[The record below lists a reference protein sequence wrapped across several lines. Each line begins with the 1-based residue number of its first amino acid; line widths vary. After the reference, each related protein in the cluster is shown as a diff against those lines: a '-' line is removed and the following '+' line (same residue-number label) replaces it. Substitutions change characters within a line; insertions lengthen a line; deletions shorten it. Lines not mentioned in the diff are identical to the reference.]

1 MAFEFRYNKKP
12 YLNSEYV
19 HSLLV
24 KSNIRATRWAEKILI
39 NLFYNET
46 SFESGSPKDSNP
58 KCTDLMKTILFQSVH
73 MLNEMYI
80 RHFDIELIQPDMN
93 LHQILDHIILGICKK
108 SSKNTLTDIDILEH
122 IPNVI
127 ECEILRGYTGIITG
141 NSSEQKYMINLKPSD
156 WWSSSDSFEK
166 KYILSDEVN
175 EKFCNFLYSLGK
187 YLHESSELG
196 IISLEDV
203 VKDIPVI
210 EEKEAQN
217 SSIIERIQFGC
228 VAVVKEELVKKIK
241 EYHLQDRDEI
251 PIYLVLKAIQNNSF
265 WKTLNILS
273 KQINRE
279 YRTFTFPKK
288 LLECSGRNIL
298 YDGTFYSVNFPR
310 TPISIYQMIEEV
322 NSLSP
327 IPRETKDQKENN
339 RREYYALIW
348 SRELSIEL
356 PRIFKGRFIIN
367 FDR

>member
-1 MAFEFRYNKKP
+1 MAFEFRYNKNP

-19 HSLLV
+19 HSLLA

-46 SFESGSPKDSNP
+46 SFELGSPKDSNP

-80 RHFDIELIQPDMN
+80 RHFDIGLVQADMN

-108 SSKNTLTDIDILEH
+108 SGKNTLTDIDILEH

-127 ECEILRGYTGIITG
+127 ECEILRGYTGIITCDYTGGTG
-141 NSSEQKYMINLKPSD
+141 NSSEQKYMVDLKPTD

-166 KYILSDEVN
+166 KYILSDRVN
-175 EKFCNFLYSLGK
+175 DKMCNFLYSLGK
-187 YLHESSELG
+187 YLHEASELG

-217 SSIIERIQFGC
+217 SSIIERIQFAC

-241 EYHLQDRDEI
+241 KYHLQDGDEI

-265 WKTLNILS
+265 WKLLNTLS

-279 YRTFTFPKK
+279 YCTFTFPKK
-288 LLECSGRNIL
+288 ILECSGRNIL

-322 NSLSP
+322 NITP
-327 IPRETKDQKENN
+327 N
-339 RREYYALIW
+339 REYYALIW
-348 SRELSIEL
+348 SRESSIEL
-356 PRIFKGRFIIN
+356 PRIFKGRFLIN